1 MPNTLILIFPVFLAV
16 QRGESVNSYS
26 IPYTRFPLRFK
37 LCTLANNC
45 SPSIAP
51 DRRDR
56 KLLFKNVLDRP
67 QDKFRRL
74 NCAIKAQFVS
84 VLDWVLHIYYNRFK
98 RKSPICFYD
107 RFLIFPAVKYQG
119 LDIDVLF
126 SRVALRHNFIS

>member
-26 IPYTRFPLRFK
+26 IPYTRFPYRHFAPLGLNRCYALFVMRFK

-45 SPSIAP
+45 SLSIAS
-51 DRRDR
+51 DGRDR
-56 KLLFKNVLDRP
+56 KLLFKDALGRP

-84 VLDWVLHIYYNRFK
+84 VLDWVLHIYYTHFK
-98 RKSPICFYD
+98 GKSPICFYD
-107 RFLIFPAVKYQG
+107 RFFNFPCG
-119 LDIDVLF
+119 
-126 SRVALRHNFIS
+126 